1 MDQDEESAPEGL
13 PSDEECSD
21 PTLAWLQQMSSLADT
36 AAAASQASS
45 AALAAAENVLVETQ
59 LDEAALTV
67 ALQLTEPAGPE
78 LPATSRASDR
88 FDNWAVINKALE
100 PIAERRGKQLH
111 DALLASACSG
121 ATVEARV
128 LPKVLVRAK
137 FLYLCD
143 PSQAAWNFN
152 NDNGPARDHYFAD
165 LDALSKDGAGFCID
179 HAQVC
184 NISDHWLGQLGRR
197 ITSLIAGL
205 SCRPYSTANNQRNSG
220 TQDHSESHLFEAF
233 VREAKRLNVLE
244 AWFENVLGL
253 LIRESKTEPQAP
265 IRRILDRAK
274 EIAPEYDVG
283 IYFVDSA
290 HFNVLT
296 RRRVYI
302 HLLHSDA
309 GGAEAHKRMDHYIM
323 VRQSCM
329 DRMHHP
335 NSILDILYFMGISA
349 H

>member
-1 MDQDEESAPEGL
+1 MVAADVVFGRYGCCCKSCLISYIGSCQ
-13 PSDEECSD
+13 ECAGENAVGRGGSHSGAATD
-21 PTLAWLQQMSSLADT
+21 RAGWAGT
-36 AAAASQASS
+36 AG
-45 AALAAAENVLVETQ
+45 NIT
-59 LDEAALTV
+59 
-67 ALQLTEPAGPE
+67 
-78 LPATSRASDR
+78 SDR

-205 SCRPYSTANNQRNSG
+205 SCRPYSTANHQRNSG

-233 VREAKRLNVLE
+233 LREAKRLNVLE

-265 IRRILDRAK
+265 IRRNPRQGQRDRAR
-274 EIAPEYDVG
+274 I
-283 IYFVDSA
+283 
-290 HFNVLT
+290 
-296 RRRVYI
+296 RRRHLFRRLRPFQRPDSQEGI
-302 HLLHSDA
+302 HPPS
-309 GGAEAHKRMDHYIM
+309 
-323 VRQSCM
+323 
-329 DRMHHP
+329 P
-335 NSILDILYFMGISA
+335 F
-349 H
+349 